1 MSIEKKQGS
10 KSEQL
15 IAQAEKEGRSA
26 AWDYLNDTGG
36 CTDSENPYCGI
47 HELAEAWLKGYSD
60 CENDYYFEQDN
71 PDMYYDE
78 DEEYYQDY
86 IEREW

>member
-1 MSIEKKQGS
+1 MSNEKTQKS
-10 KSEQL
+10 KAELLLEQ
-15 IAQAEKEGRSA
+15 AKKDGRSA
-26 AWDYLNDTGG
+26 AWDYLNNSGG
-36 CTDSENPYCGI
+36 CPDSENPYEGI
-47 HELAEAWLKGYSD
+47 LELSEAWMEGYSE

-78 DEEYYQDY
+78 DEYPDY